1 MRGKALD
8 LITQLLLMDSRCVCS
23 SASFIKRGWQDG
35 NVAGL
40 FAPLPGLEMGTF
52 IQPEK
57 YPEVPLLEMR

>member
-1 MRGKALD
+1 
-8 LITQLLLMDSRCVCS
+8 MDSRCVCS